1 MTEVPEHLLQ
11 RSRER
16 RAALGLGGGDAPAP
30 AGESSAA
37 PATTGAS
44 PAPAA
49 ASAPAPAA
57 AAAPALP
64 ALPPVD
70 PAIYVKLDKVKRNKV
85 PSWVLPV
92 IVALPFYG
100 FLYAGAFGSR
110 QKEVVLTPE
119 ELGAQ
124 LYAAKGCAGC
134 HGATGEGG
142 VGPKLAGGE
151 VAKTFPDEAA
161 HIAWVKSGSLGS
173 ASSPTPYGDPARE
186 GGQRISKGGMPPF
199 GGQMSDAEIEAVV
212 KHEREGLK

>member
-1 MTEVPEHLLQ
+1 VTEVPEHLLQ

-49 ASAPAPAA
+49 AASPAPAA

-70 PAIYVKLDKVKRNKV
+70 PAIYVKLEKVKRNKV
-85 PSWVLPV
+85 PAWVLPV

-119 ELGAQ
+119 QLGAQ
-124 LYAAKGCAGC
+124 IFATKGCSDC
-134 HGATGEGG
+134 HGSHGEGN

-151 VAKTFPDEAA
+151 VVKTFPNEAD

-173 ASSPTPYGDPARE
+173 TANPTPYGDPGRE
-186 GGQRISKGGMPPF
+186 GGQHISKGGMPSF
-199 GGQMSDAEIEAVV
+199 ASQLSEAEIEAVV
-212 KHEREGLK
+212 KYEREGLK

>member
-16 RAALGLGGGDAPAP
+16 RAALGLGDGDDPAP

-44 PAPAA
+44 PAPAV
-49 ASAPAPAA
+49 ASAPAPA

-70 PAIYVKLDKVKRNKV
+70 PAIYVKLEKAKRNKV

-100 FLYAGAFGSR
+100 FLYAGAFGDR
-110 QKEVVLTPE
+110 QKHVELTPE

-124 LYAAKGCAGC
+124 LYASNCAVC
-134 HGATGEGG
+134 HGSTGEGG
-142 VGPKLAGGE
+142 TGPKLAGGE

-173 ASSPTPYGDPARE
+173 VGSPTPYGDPARE
-186 GGQRISKGGMPPF
+186 GGQRISKGGMPAF